1 MALVSKATTAD
12 QRVVVSTLEQCWADA
27 AQAALEPPCLFVVGE
42 VVRLH
47 GSLDWIGAAAGAGPS
62 ARPIRRPPARRR
74 RLTRR
79 LMTGRPLPPGIIVAA
94 PASGSGK
101 TTVTLGLVRRLALDG
116 VRVASLKV
124 GPDYIDPA
132 FHAAAGGLPCRN
144 LDAWA
149 MRPST
154 LARVLSDTA
163 SAKPELVVVEGVMGL
178 FDGAADGTGSTADIA
193 ASTGWP
199 VVLVVDVRGQAAS
212 AAALVRGF
220 ASHRPDVRIAGVVFN
235 RVGGEK
241 HRRMLDAAL
250 APLGI
255 PVFGALPR
263 DAALAVPDR
272 HLGLVQAMEH
282 ADLDGFLD
290 RAAAAVGA
298 GLDLAALRSAAA
310 VGRSPGSAVET
321 GEASLR
327 PPGQRIAV
335 AEDEAFAFFYTHVA
349 EAWHRAGAT
358 LVPFSAARRPRAG
371 QSGRRNLAAGR
382 LSGTACRPIGRR
394 RAVQGGPGGRRGAR
408 GGGSR
413 GMRRVHGPGAG
424 SGRCGRADGMGWLA
438 CCRSRPS
445 FADRRLHLG
454 LPPGPPGGGRA
465 ARTGR
470 HVRRG
475 PMNSTT
481 PG

>member
-1 MALVSKATTAD
+1 
-12 QRVVVSTLEQCWADA
+12 
-27 AQAALEPPCLFVVGE
+27 
-42 VVRLH
+42 
-47 GSLDWIGAAAGAGPS
+47 
-62 ARPIRRPPARRR
+62 
-74 RLTRR
+74 
-79 LMTGRPLPPGIIVAA
+79 MTGRPLPPGIIVAA

-358 LVPFSAARRPRAG
+358 LVPFSPLADHAPDSRADAIWLPG
-371 QSGRRNLAAGR
+371 GYPELHAGRLAAAGR
-382 LSGTACRPIGRR
+382 FRAGLAAAVERGAAVHGECGGFMVLGQGLVDADGRR
-394 RAVQGGPGGRRGAR
+394 H
-408 GGGSR
+408 
-413 GMRRVHGPGAG
+413 GMAG
-424 SGRCGRADGMGWLA
+424 LL
-438 CCRSRPS
+438 PVETS

-454 LPPGPPGGGRA
+454 YRRVRLAADGPLGPGGTFVAAHEFHYARLTGSDGGDPLFDAVTDAEGRELGPA
-465 ARTGR
+465 GVRIGR
-470 HVRRG
+470 VGGSFLHLIDRA
-475 PMNSTT
+475 
-481 PG
+481 